1 MQDQINNVLFPTDF
15 SDLSVAALPL
25 AMDLAAKYG
34 AKLHCLYVVEEPQI
48 YSSLEMG
55 SVAIPTSGELKE
67 SAQARMEKFSQEL
80 LADSPHGYS
89 SKVVIGRAATEVVN
103 YAKEVDADMIIMAT
117 HGYSGVKHVMLG
129 STTEDVLRHA
139 SCPVLSVRGGD

>member
-1 MQDQINNVLFPTDF
+1 MHDQINNVLFPTDF

-67 SAQARMEKFSQEL
+67 SAQTRMEKFSQEL

-89 SKVVIGRAATEVVN
+89 SKVVVGRAATEVVN
-103 YAKEVDADMIIMAT
+103 YAKEVGADMIIMAT

-139 SCPVLSVRGGD
+139 SCPVLSVRGGK

>member
-1 MQDQINNVLFPTDF
+1 MQAQINTLLFPTDF
-15 SDLSVAALPL
+15 SDLSIAALPL
-25 AMDLAAKYG
+25 AMDLADKYG

-55 SVAIPTSGELKE
+55 SVAIPTSGELME
-67 SAQARMEKFSQEL
+67 SAQARMEKFSQEM
-80 LADSPHGYS
+80 LASAPHGHT
-89 SKVVIGRAATEVVN
+89 SKVVIGHAATEVVN
-103 YAKEVDADMIIMAT
+103 YANESSADMIIMAT

-139 SCPVLSVRGGD
+139 GCPVLSVRGGK

>member
-103 YAKEVDADMIIMAT
+103 YAKEVGADMIVMAT

>member
-89 SKVVIGRAATEVVN
+89 SRVVIGRAATEVVN
-103 YAKEVDADMIIMAT
+103 YAKEVGADMIIMAT

-139 SCPVLSVRGGD
+139 SCPVRSVRGGE

>member
-34 AKLHCLYVVEEPQI
+34 ATLHCLYVVEEPQI

-67 SAQARMEKFSQEL
+67 SAEARMEKFSQEF

-89 SKVVIGRAATEVVN
+89 SKVVIGHAATEVVN
-103 YAKEVDADMIIMAT
+103 YAKEVGADMIIMAT

-139 SCPVLSVRGGD
+139 GCPVLSVRDGT

>member
-67 SAQARMEKFSQEL
+67 SAQTRMEKFSQEL
-80 LADSPHGYS
+80 LADSPHGRS
-89 SKVVIGRAATEVVN
+89 SKVVVGHAATEVVN
-103 YAKEVDADMIIMAT
+103 YANEIGADMIIMAT

-129 STTEDVLRHA
+129 STTEDVLRHS
-139 SCPVLSVRGGD
+139 SCPVLSVRGGK

>member
-1 MQDQINNVLFPTDF
+1 MHDQINNVLFPTDF

-67 SAQARMEKFSQEL
+67 SAQTRMEKFSQEL
-80 LADSPHGYS
+80 LADSPNGYS
-89 SKVVIGRAATEVVN
+89 SKVVVGRAATEVVN
-103 YAKEVDADMIIMAT
+103 YAKEVGADMIIMAT

-139 SCPVLSVRGGD
+139 SCPVLSVRGGK